1 MDRTRHRAEN
11 NRYAEMDTQKQAK
24 DLNRCP
30 SKEDIQMA
38 NRHTKRYSTPLI
50 IRRMQIKTKMRGFP
64 GGSEVKNLP
73 AHTGNT
79 DSIPD
84 PGRSHMPWRN

>member
-24 DLNRCP
+24 DLNRCL

-38 NRHTKRYSTPLI
+38 K
-50 IRRMQIKTKMRGFP
+50 Q
-64 GGSEVKNLP
+64 
-73 AHTGNT
+73 AHEKVLNT
-79 DSIPD
+79 TN
-84 PGRSHMPWRN
+84 HQENANQN